1 MPERSRAGPAVALVY
16 AVTSHSTIVA
26 RSGTSDTSGGFSLV
40 EVLVAL
46 ALLAGGALGLLQ
58 LFSYAGR
65 ATVQARRITTAS
77 ALAAQK
83 LDQLRSLTWGYDASG
98 LPVGDVQTDAAAM
111 PERASGGPGL
121 SLSPADT
128 LDANTSG
135 YCDFL
140 DATGQLLGGGTTAPP
155 EAAYVRRW
163 AVRPLTGDPADSLV
177 IQVRL
182 LSPDAAA
189 RAVRDP
195 AAVTL
200 TALRTRVMW

>member
-1 MPERSRAGPAVALVY
+1 MTSRTT
-16 AVTSHSTIVA
+16 AVTRRGA
-26 RSGTSDTSGGFSLV
+26 PDTSGGFSLL

-58 LFSYAGR
+58 LFSYSGR

-98 LPVGDVQTDAAAM
+98 LPVGDGQTDTAAR
-111 PERASGGPGL
+111 PERASGGQGL
-121 SLSPADT
+121 SLSPANT

-163 AVRPLTGDPADSLV
+163 AVRPLTADPADSLV
-177 IQVRL
+177 IQVKL
-182 LSPDAAA
+182 LSPGAAD
-189 RAVRDP
+189 RAGGDP